1 MRYLDDGNGSSSF
14 RRRGT
19 PSRSS
24 EWKSQR
30 RTIQRKKLRVEGRNR
45 AMTTGSS
52 AIPSDDLARNLTV
65 VRPNEDQTLPHIAL
79 AGDTHTR
86 FCSLAMILRAATA
99 SLTCSS
105 RLEAVLL
112 RIVTISRRCSP
123 FSRAKSNSFSAAPNR
138 FCEPARSLISR
149 PMRRIGSAVKANDQ
163 RGCSVFARRPGR
175 KNSSWRSA
183 PRLRL
188 ERHRRPN

>member
-112 RIVTISRRCSP
+112 RIVTISRR
-123 FSRAKSNSFSAAPNR
+123 
-138 FCEPARSLISR
+138 
-149 PMRRIGSAVKANDQ
+149 
-163 RGCSVFARRPGR
+163 
-175 KNSSWRSA
+175 
-183 PRLRL
+183 
-188 ERHRRPN
+188 